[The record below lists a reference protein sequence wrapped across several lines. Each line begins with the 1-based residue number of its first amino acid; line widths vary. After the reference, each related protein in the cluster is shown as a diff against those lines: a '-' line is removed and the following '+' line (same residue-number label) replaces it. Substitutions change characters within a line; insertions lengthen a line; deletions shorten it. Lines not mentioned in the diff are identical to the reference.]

1 METINRRGGRRP
13 GAGPPK
19 KDPQEK
25 RVKTS
30 IQIPKWMYDIL
41 SGMADR
47 AGDSRSNMIVK
58 LLETILVQEGRHDI

>member
-1 METINRRGGRRP
+1 MEPNKRGGKRP
-13 GAGPPK
+13 GAGPPR

-30 IQIPKWMYDIL
+30 IQIPKWMFDVL

-47 AGDSRSNMIVK
+47 AGDSRSNMIIK
-58 LLETILVQEGRHDI
+58 LLENILINEGCHDI